1 MAKDTFYFSH
11 DYEPTADPKLS
22 ALLSLHGGI
31 GYGLYWRIVEMLH
44 SDDSHKLP
52 HKQYLYL
59 ALAEQ
64 MKANADQVLI
74 IITDCIETVELFKSD
89 GDYFWSERVLRNINK
104 RNDIKEKRQ
113 KAGFAR
119 AEKQRVAA
127 NAEQMLSNAEQNPAK
142 ERKGKERKGK
152 ERKGNKNK
160 VFIPPTLQEV
170 KNYFLENGYSV
181 EAAETAFNYY
191 QVADWHDSKGNKIKN
206 WKQKMHG
213 VWFKDE
219 HKIPGR
225 KETHAEKIRRIN
237 PYGEKFE
244 NNG

>member
-1 MAKDTFYFSH
+1 MKDTYYFPH
-11 DYEPTADPKLS
+11 DYHAIKDPKCS
-22 ALLSLHGGI
+22 ALIKDFGMT
-31 GYGLYWRIVEMLH
+31 GYGLYWCIIEIMHEQGGKLKKFPKLIEGIAFELRVETKQLQKQIEAMIQEYNLLQE
-44 SDDSHKLP
+44 DD
-52 HKQYLYL
+52 
-59 ALAEQ
+59 
-64 MKANADQVLI
+64 NFI
-74 IITDCIETVELFKSD
+74 
-89 GDYFWSERVLRNINK
+89 WSNRVLKNL
-104 RNDIKEKRQ
+104 EERQ
-113 KAGFAR
+113 KKYLIKAEAGR
-119 AEKQRVAA
+119 LGGIKSGKSRRIMKQNEAVLEA
-127 NAEQMLSNAEQNPAK
+127 NELK